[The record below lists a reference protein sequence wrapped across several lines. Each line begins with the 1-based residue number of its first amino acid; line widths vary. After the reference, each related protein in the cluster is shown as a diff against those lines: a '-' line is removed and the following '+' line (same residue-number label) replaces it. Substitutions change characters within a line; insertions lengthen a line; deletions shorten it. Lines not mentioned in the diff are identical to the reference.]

1 MSFEW
6 YKIYKHE
13 NNIEADV
20 TDRVYD
26 YVCEYYGLENIEE
39 LTEEQIE
46 EVRAFADELNE
57 YSPMMMGFNNL
68 FHHLEDLEY
77 ENSVG

>member
-13 NNIEADV
+13 DNIEADV
-20 TDRVYD
+20 TERVYN
-26 YVCEYYGLENIEE
+26 YVCEYYGLENVEE

-57 YSPMMMGFNNL
+57 YSPMMIGFNNL
-68 FHHLEDLEY
+68 FNYLEDYVDFE
-77 ENSVG
+77 E

>member
-13 NNIEADV
+13 NNIESDV
-20 TDRVYD
+20 TERVYN

-57 YSPMMMGFNNL
+57 YSPMMIGFNNL
-68 FHHLEDLEY
+68 FNYLEDYVDFE
-77 ENSVG
+77 E

>member
-20 TDRVYD
+20 TERVYD
-26 YVCEYYGLENIEE
+26 YVCEYYGLENVEE

-57 YSPMMMGFNNL
+57 YSPMMIGFNNL
-68 FHHLEDLEY
+68 FNYLEDYVAFQE
-77 ENSVG
+77 

>member
-57 YSPMMMGFNNL
+57 YSPMMIGFNNL
-68 FHHLEDLEY
+68 FNYLEDYVDFE
-77 ENSVG
+77 E

>member
-13 NNIEADV
+13 DNIEADV
-20 TDRVYD
+20 TERVYN
-26 YVCEYYGLENIEE
+26 YVCEYYGLENVEE

-57 YSPMMMGFNNL
+57 YSPMMIGFNNL
-68 FHHLEDLEY
+68 FNYLEDYVAFE
-77 ENSVG
+77 E

>member
-13 NNIEADV
+13 ENIEADV

-57 YSPMMMGFNNL
+57 YSPMMIGFNNL
-68 FHHLEDLEY
+68 FNYLEDYVDFE
-77 ENSVG
+77 E

>member
-13 NNIEADV
+13 DNIEADV
-20 TDRVYD
+20 TERVYN
-26 YVCEYYGLENIEE
+26 YVCEYYGLENVEE
-39 LTEEQIE
+39 LTEKQIE

-57 YSPMMMGFNNL
+57 YSPMMIGFNNL
-68 FHHLEDLEY
+68 FNYLEDYVDFE
-77 ENSVG
+77 E

>member
-13 NNIEADV
+13 DNIEADV
-20 TDRVYD
+20 TERVYN

-57 YSPMMMGFNNL
+57 YSPMMIGFNNL
-68 FHHLEDLEY
+68 FNYLEDYVDFE
-77 ENSVG
+77 E